1 MDLITLIVVLVFV
14 GIALYLIN
22 AYVPMEPNIK
32 RILNIAVIIFVL
44 ALAGDL
50 VSQHDG
56 CRHQKHPFGIILWT

>member
-44 ALAGDL
+44 LWL
-50 VSQHDG
+50 VISFLNMTGVGTRSIHLG
-56 CRHQKHPFGIILWT
+56 